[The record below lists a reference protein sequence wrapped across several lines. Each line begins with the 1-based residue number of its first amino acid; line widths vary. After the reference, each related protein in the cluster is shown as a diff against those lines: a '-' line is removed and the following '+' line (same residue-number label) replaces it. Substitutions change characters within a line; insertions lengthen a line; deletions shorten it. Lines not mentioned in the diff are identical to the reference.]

1 MIFVRRMRYF
11 SGFFVSGR
19 ENDLIF
25 GEMKVCYGTKKE
37 KMCLCKETKEVIM
50 YDDNNS
56 YPAERSRSS
65 ALTACLIN
73 VYWWMTFALL
83 VSGIAAWA
91 VGTSPELSRKLM
103 TSPGLCLVL
112 FLVEIGLVL
121 WISAGIRKMSASTA
135 TALFIAYSLV
145 NGVTLSFIFI
155 AYTHA
160 AIASAF
166 AVTAGTFAVM
176 AVWGSVTRTDLTKF
190 GNLFLMALLGIVIAS
205 IVNMFWQN
213 NTFNLII
220 SYVGVLVFVGLTA
233 YDAQKIK
240 FMFQEAGTEN
250 PETVRKVA
258 ILGALSLYLDFINLF
273 LFILRIF
280 GRRD

>member
-1 MIFVRRMRYF
+1 
-11 SGFFVSGR
+11 
-19 ENDLIF
+19 
-25 GEMKVCYGTKKE
+25 
-37 KMCLCKETKEVIM
+37 M

-56 YPAERSRSS
+56 SYPAERAGA
-65 ALTACLIN
+65 ALTACLAN

-83 VSGIAAWA
+83 VSGVAAWA
-91 VGTSPELSRKLM
+91 VGTSPELSRKLV

-112 FLVEIGLVL
+112 FLIEIGLVI
-121 WISAGIRKMSASTA
+121 WISAGINKMSASTA

-155 AYTHA
+155 AYTQTV
-160 AIASAF
+160 IASAF

-176 AVWGSVTRTDLTKF
+176 ALYGTVTKTDLTKF
-190 GNLFLMALLGIVIAS
+190 GNLFLMALLGLVIAS
-205 IVNMFWQN
+205 VVNMFWVN
-213 NTFNLII
+213 NTLSLII

-240 FMFQEAGTEN
+240 VMFYEAGMDDS
-250 PETVRKVA
+250 ETVRKIA